1 MSLSMQLLVLQVAI
15 VLTVVLGTGVVV
27 GFLEE
32 RGVRDAYQERM
43 IAVAQSV
50 ATLPSVIDAFGTT
63 DPSATIQPIAETV
76 RKASNVTYVVVTNAQ
91 GIRYSHPNPARIGQK
106 VSTDPSVALSGSVY
120 VGTESGTLGPTW
132 RVKVPIFDFSH
143 TVIGVVSVGILED
156 RLREDFVGGLPM
168 LGIALTIAAV
178 VGVAGSAWVG
188 RLIRRRIYGLEPEEI
203 RAMLDT
209 REAMLHGIREGI
221 VAVDAEDRLVVVN
234 DAAARLLD
242 VDPGEVLGR
251 SATEVLDDEFARFI
265 LSGETA
271 ETPVLSGERVLV
283 VHGAAVRVD
292 GQDVGRIAMLRDRT
306 ELEETLRDL
315 QGAQSLA
322 EDLRAHSHE
331 FANTLQVIGG
341 LLETGRVDAAVAFI
355 ERAGGG
361 VALGTAR
368 ELQAVGDIELEALIM
383 AKTARASEQGVE
395 LVVDPACQ
403 LGELSDPLRDDL
415 LTIVG
420 TLLDNALEA
429 LGPRGG
435 RISLSI
441 HEDATDGR
449 IVVRVDDDG
458 PGVPLDR
465 RAAVFEPDVSDKAP
479 TPGKARRGMGLTIVK
494 RVARRLGGTAAAGA
508 SEWGGASFIVEFP
521 GPRSHR
527 VNSPEPPHPSRD
539 GLS

>member
-1 MSLSMQLLVLQVAI
+1 MGRSMSLSMQLLVLQVAI

-32 RGVRDAYQERM
+32 RAVRDAYQDRM

-50 ATLPSVIDAFGTT
+50 ATLPSVIDAFGSA

-76 RKASNVTYVVVTNAQ
+76 RKASNVTYVVVTDEQ
-91 GIRYSHPNPARIGQK
+91 GIRLSHPNPDRIGQK

-120 VGTESGTLGPTW
+120 VGTEPGTLGLTW
-132 RVKVPIFDFSH
+132 RVKVPIFDRSH

-156 RLREDFVGGLPM
+156 RLQADFIGGLPT
-168 LGIALTIAAV
+168 LGIALSVAAV
-178 VGVAGSAWVG
+178 VGVAGSAWIG
-188 RLIRRRIYGLEPEEI
+188 RIIRRRIYGLEPDEI

-221 VAVDAEDRLVVVN
+221 IAVDAGERLVVVN

-242 VDPGEVLGR
+242 VEPDDVIGR
-251 SATEVLDDEFARFI
+251 RATEVLDDELAGFL

-292 GQDVGRIAMLRDRT
+292 GQDVGRIAMIRDRT

-315 QGAQSLA
+315 QGAQSMA

-361 VALGTAR
+361 VALGADPVH
-368 ELQAVGDIELEALIM
+368 QAVGDIELEALIM
-383 AKTARASEQGVE
+383 AKTARASEQGVD
-395 LVVDPACQ
+395 LVVDPASQ
-403 LGELSDPLRDDL
+403 LSGITDGLRDDL

-429 LGPRGG
+429 LGAHGG
-435 RISLSI
+435 RILLSI
-441 HEDATDGR
+441 RDDLTAGR

-458 PGVPLDR
+458 PGVPVDK
-465 RAAVFEPDVSDKAP
+465 RAAIFEPDVSDKAP

-494 RVARRLGGTAAAGA
+494 RVARRLGGMASASA
-508 SEWGGASFIVEFP
+508 SEWGGARFVVDL
-521 GPRSHR
+521 PRPAPVPR
-527 VNSPEPPHPSRD
+527 TQD
-539 GLS
+539 GRR